1 MNGYAMYA
9 NVPEYQNDD
18 LLRKHS
24 PLVKKIAYHLMGRLP
39 ANVQVEDLIQAGMMG
54 LLEAVK
60 NYDAT
65 QGASFETYAGIRIR
79 GSMLDEVRSGDW
91 TPRSVHRK
99 QRELL
104 EAMRRVENRKGGDAR
119 DHEVAE
125 EMGITLTE
133 YHQILADSTGA
144 RMFSFDGPSD
154 SDEPHENTA
163 PSMDDGPLQS
173 LEKDCFKESLA
184 DAIANLPER
193 EALVMSLYY
202 DEELNLREIGEVI
215 GVSESRVCQIHGE
228 ALVRLRARMSDWV
241 RRDNLYERFTNY
253 RYGNRC

>member
-1 MNGYAMYA
+1 MYT
-9 NVPEYQNDD
+9 NVSEVHSDE
-18 LLRKHS
+18 LLIKHA

-54 LLEAVK
+54 LLEAIK

-99 QRELL
+99 QREVV

-119 DHEVAE
+119 DQEVAD
-125 EMGITLTE
+125 EMGITLSE
-133 YHQILADSTGA
+133 YHKILVDSAGA
-144 RMFSFDGPSD
+144 RIFSFIGTSD
-154 SDEPHENTA
+154 SDDVPENTA
-163 PSMDDGPLQS
+163 VSPDDGPLLS
-173 LEKDCFKESLA
+173 LEKDRFKEALSA
-184 DAIANLPER
+184 AITGLPER
-193 EALVMSLYY
+193 ESLVMSLYY
-202 DEELNLREIGEVI
+202 DEELNLREIGEII

-228 ALVRLRARMSDWV
+228 ALVRLRVRMNEWIQND
-241 RRDNLYERFTNY
+241 D
-253 RYGNRC
+253 

>member
-9 NVPEYQNDD
+9 NVDEMHSEE
-18 LLRKHS
+18 LLIKHA

-60 NYDAT
+60 NYDAA

-99 QRELL
+99 QRELV
-104 EAMRRVENRKGGDAR
+104 EAMRKVENRKGGDAR
-119 DHEVAE
+119 DQEVADE
-125 EMGITLTE
+125 LGVTLRE

-154 SDEPHENTA
+154 SDDVHENTA
-163 PSMDDGPLQS
+163 ASLEDGPLTH
-173 LEKDCFKESLA
+173 LEKDRFKQALAES
-184 DAIANLPER
+184 ITNLPER

-228 ALVRLRARMSDWV
+228 ALVRLRARMSEWLRND
-241 RRDNLYERFTNY
+241 DY
-253 RYGNRC
+253 

>member
-1 MNGYAMYA
+1 MYA
-9 NVPEYQNDD
+9 NVEINRSEEF
-18 LLRKHS
+18 LLKHA

-60 NYDAT
+60 NYDSA

-99 QRELL
+99 QRELV

-119 DHEVAE
+119 DQEVAD
-125 EMGITLTE
+125 EMGITLSE
-133 YHQILADSTGA
+133 YHQILVDSTGA

-154 SDEPHENTA
+154 SDDIHENTA
-163 PSMDDGPLQS
+163 VSADDGPMKS
-173 LEKDCFKESLA
+173 LEKNMFKEALTHV
-184 DAIANLPER
+184 INNLPER

-228 ALVRLRARMSDWV
+228 ALIRLRSRMSDWI
-241 RRDNLYERFTNY
+241 
-253 RYGNRC
+253 GNDD